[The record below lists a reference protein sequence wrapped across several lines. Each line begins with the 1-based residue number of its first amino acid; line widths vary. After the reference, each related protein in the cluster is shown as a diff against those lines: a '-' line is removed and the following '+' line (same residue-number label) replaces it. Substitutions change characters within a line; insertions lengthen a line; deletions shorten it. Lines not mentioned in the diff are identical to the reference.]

1 MQYTDNDQ
9 NSKPVS
15 RLFVE
20 HLTNLDFSYIN
31 DQGVLTGE
39 SWAVDLEIQGE
50 LNREGMLLDFG
61 DVKKSIKADAES
73 LWDHKLVVPLH
84 RPGLSLDGQTL
95 TWSDDK
101 GQTYKHKGPD
111 ISLYSVE
118 SAKFDKELLERHLES
133 WLIEKWKCP
142 QIQDI
147 SISFR
152 TESIPDGQFQY
163 SHGLKHH
170 KGACQRIA
178 HGHRSK
184 VLPYSQNGL
193 NQSATA
199 TLAEHLTNAYFVDE
213 SNIIGQTETSIELQY
228 TAPEGDFYIQI
239 PRSQAVIMQTETT
252 IENIALYLLNYSRN
266 TICTDICKIRV
277 YEGWQKGAIAAL

>member
-9 NSKPVS
+9 STALTS

-31 DQGVLTGE
+31 DQGILTGE

-61 DVKKSIKADAES
+61 DVKKAIKIDAES

-84 RPGLSLDGQTL
+84 RPGLTLDGQTL
-95 TWSDDK
+95 SWTDDK
-101 GQTYKHKGPD
+101 GQPYVHKGPD
-111 ISLYSVE
+111 ISLYTI
-118 SAKFDKELLERHLES
+118 AAANCDKHILEKQLES
-133 WLIEKWKCP
+133 WLLEKWRSP
-142 QIQDI
+142 QIQDL
-147 SISFR
+147 SIEFR
-152 TESIPDGQFQY
+152 IESITNGQFQY

-184 VLPYSQNGL
+184 VLAYSQDGL

-199 TLAEHLTNAYFVDE
+199 TLATALTNAYFVDE
-213 SNIIGQTETSIELQY
+213 SNIISQTPTSIELAY
-228 TAPEGDFYIQI
+228 TAPEGQFSIQI
-239 PRSQAVIMQTETT
+239 PRSQAVLMQTETT
-252 IENIALYLLNYSRN
+252 IENIAIYLLHYTREH
-266 TICTDICKIRV
+266 ICKDICKIRV
-277 YEGWQKGAIAAL
+277 YEGWQKGATATL